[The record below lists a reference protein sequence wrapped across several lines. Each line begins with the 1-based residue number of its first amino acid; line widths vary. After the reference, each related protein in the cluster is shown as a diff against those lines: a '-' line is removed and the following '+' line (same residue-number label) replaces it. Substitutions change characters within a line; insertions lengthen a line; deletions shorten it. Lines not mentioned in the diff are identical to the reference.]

1 MISRLR
7 HKPYSLVRI
16 PTAGYILGTMLLLL
30 TYSTPADATNVVI
43 EYREAK
49 STDLKKIRTT
59 LIEARLLENYATAL
73 KSGVYPFQNT
83 LTLVTD
89 QCGREMA
96 YYRSKTKTITLCYE
110 IVRRVI
116 EKAEKENGGTDQMRE
131 LFWGGAISFVLLH
144 EIGHALFDLLN
155 LDFVGHEEDVADQFA
170 TDLAL
175 SGTLEIQK
183 WVIIGG
189 MWFFERKGN
198 EPYSKEEFANE
209 HSLDEQ
215 RYYNVMCWAYG
226 KDSSQYAFL
235 KKFLTDDRAPGC
247 GDEYKKMRKG
257 LIALGRQ
264 VGGLQGMSAET
275 NLSTQQATTHFSPF
289 PLVVNQVYKHPN
301 YPTLVFG
308 FDGQTFFGIQ
318 QSMPVP
324 LATLELSSLPDG
336 QWVSVPSIDQRQLP
350 VMIMRRGYSLTAQW
364 LP

>member
-16 PTAGYILGTMLLLL
+16 ATAGYILGTMLLHL

-59 LIEARLLENYATAL
+59 LIEARLLENYAAAL

-89 QCGREMA
+89 QCGRETA

-131 LFWGGAISFVLLH
+131 LFWSGAISFVLLH

-155 LDFVGHEEDVADQFA
+155 LDFVGREEDVADQFA
-170 TDLAL
+170 ADLAL
-175 SGTLEIQK
+175 SGPLEIHK

-209 HSLDEQ
+209 HSLDDQ

-235 KKFLTDDRAPGC
+235 KKFLKEDRAPGC
-247 GDEYKKMRKG
+247 EDEYKKMRKG
-257 LIALGRQ
+257 LFALGRQ
-264 VGGLQGMSAET
+264 VDPLQV
-275 NLSTQQATTHFSPF
+275 ATPFSPF
-289 PLVVNQVYKHPN
+289 PLVVNQIYNHPN
-301 YPTLVFG
+301 YPTFAVG
-308 FDGQTFFGIQ
+308 FDGQTFLGMQ

-324 LATLELSSLPDG
+324 LAMRELSSFPND

-350 VMIMRRGYSLTAQW
+350 VMIMRRGYSLTAKW